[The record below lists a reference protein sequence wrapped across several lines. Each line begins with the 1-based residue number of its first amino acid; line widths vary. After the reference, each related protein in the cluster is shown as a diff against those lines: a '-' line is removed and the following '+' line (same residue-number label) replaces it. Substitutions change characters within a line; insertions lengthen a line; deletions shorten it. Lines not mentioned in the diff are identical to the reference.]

1 MAAHSGT
8 VGEPDSGREEEERA
22 VDIELAPQRI
32 FALKDALSA
41 EEVRTRAMDRRA
53 TAISSGI
60 GGLLQRPKADD
71 ITLLASQR
79 RVEPFWHVA
88 GKARYVY
95 DRTREYSV
103 PPSGPEVKSVEF
115 GGTSYDVVA
124 GKAGRGFKIEVREHC
139 REDIEDELFVDALTG
154 EPSADGAAIRTGP
167 TQEVDAPAALATDG
181 TIVLAPEHRASF
193 VVRQLLGRMLKPV
206 QADTVLEEVL
216 TLDASDLYYRPIWA
230 FEFHWA
236 PKDKTGVLEIDAIT
250 GQVRQA
256 ASLTSHMTKLISRD
270 ALFDIGA
277 DTIGLLV
284 PGGGLAVKVAR
295 AAIDRNY

>member
-1 MAAHSGT
+1 
-8 VGEPDSGREEEERA
+8 

-32 FALKDALSA
+32 FALKDQLSA
-41 EEVRTRAMDRRA
+41 EEVRLKAMDRRG

-88 GKARYVY
+88 GRARYVY

-103 PPSGPEVKSVEF
+103 PPSSPEVKTVEF
-115 GGTSYDVVA
+115 GGASYDVVD
-124 GKAGRGFKIEVREHC
+124 GKAGRGFRIEVREHC

-154 EPSADGAAIRTGP
+154 QPSPDGATIRNGP
-167 TQEVDAPAALATDG
+167 SEEVDAPAALATDG

-206 QADTVLEEVL
+206 QADSVLEEVL
-216 TLDASDLYYRPIWA
+216 TLDASDLYFRPIWA

-236 PKDKTGVLEIDAIT
+236 PKDKTGVLEIDALT

-256 ASLTSHMTKLISRD
+256 ASLTAHMTKLISRD